1 MANKVFNMAGGKHS
15 AAAYSAFE
23 NAMYGSCVA
32 SDSDFVATAGTGMN
46 VSLSKGNGLIDTGLE
61 YARRIQ
67 SDATQTIAISAASSA
82 NPRKDAIV
90 AYIDNSVAPSTSY
103 TDNTNNILKFT
114 SVDGTPAANPS
125 APSAATIQTAVGAGN
140 PYVVLWHVL
149 VPKSATSLTAAT
161 FTRACRVANMTDT
174 ANIRD
179 GGVTTAKLASAA
191 VDSSKLD
198 WTSIFAKTQYA
209 GSPFTT
215 TSTTMADKITMT
227 GVPKGRYLIQGMTAW
242 DGGQTNANGE
252 CNMRFAIVSGG
263 TTTNTDTNTVFMPP
277 TGAAQWSGITNVFQA
292 MVDIA
297 NDNSTIKLQTSV
309 NWPSR
314 GTFTCRS
321 TSYIS
326 AIRIGEATS

>member
-161 FTRACRVANMTDT
+161 FTRACRVANLTDT

-179 GGVTTAKLASAA
+179 GGVTKAKLASAA
-191 VDSSKLD
+191 VDNSKLD
-198 WTSIFAKTQYA
+198 YSALYISATPLA
-209 GSPFTT
+209 GNKS
-215 TSTTMADKITMT
+215 
-227 GVPKGRYLIQGMTAW
+227 
-242 DGGQTNANGE
+242 TNANTKTEIQSLTLPAGKWRVTYLIRGFYSGSNPLVDSFLNDGSSDLIE
-252 CNMRFAIVSGG
+252 LAINAGFSGSDARFEVIATKEITLSGTKTLKSMITTPSAATVS
-263 TTTNTDTNTVFMPP
+263 P
-277 TGAAQWSGITNVFQA
+277 TSDLFAFRAA
-292 MVDIA
+292 
-297 NDNSTIKLQTSV
+297 
-309 NWPSR
+309 
-314 GTFTCRS
+314 
-321 TSYIS
+321 
-326 AIRIGEATS
+326 

>member
-46 VSLSKGNGLIDTGLE
+46 VSLSKGNGLIDTGLD

-90 AYIDNSVAPSTSY
+90 AYIDNSVSPSTSY
-103 TDNTNNILKFT
+103 TDNTNNILKFI

-161 FTRACRVANMTDT
+161 FTRACP
-174 ANIRD
+174 I
-179 GGVTTAKLASAA
+179 AK
-191 VDSSKLD
+191 VD
-198 WTSIFAKTQYA
+198 IPA
-209 GSPFTT
+209 GTI
-215 TSTTMADKITMT
+215 STTMIKNSAVNTNKIDWSTIVGT
-227 GVPKGRYLIQGMTAW
+227 ITEGDPVSSGYIDLGSIRIQWKNNRYSSL
-242 DGGQTNANGE
+242 N
-252 CNMRFAIVSGG
+252 
-263 TTTNTDTNTVFMPP
+263 
-277 TGAAQWSGITNVFQA
+277 TGAGGYNTITDSFPVAFKNTTYSVVVSETSDTGNVAGGNFKVVSKTSSGVTLNYNHTGSIGNSVINYSI
-292 MVDIA
+292 IA
-297 NDNSTIKLQTSV
+297 
-309 NWPSR
+309 
-314 GTFTCRS
+314 
-321 TSYIS
+321 
-326 AIRIGEATS
+326 IGLKP